1 MRPFSK
7 KWIDVLLGTAVACLG
22 FSFLDGF
29 SKREVLADVPT
40 SSHATPENAVS
51 TSASL
56 GEIREALQTLLEG
69 GQHYLGF
76 STNAEVSHSVLLNLY
91 AKVGFQPLWFT
102 GERKLSCASDVI
114 NKIKKADEEGLDA
127 SDYAPFLKKLEEYV
141 GENATKQ
148 EAVSQE
154 DLLRAD
160 LLLSYVLLQY
170 ISDIRG
176 ERLSPKKIDKELYLD
191 KPKIDEPEVFLS
203 LIQNA
208 SSNTCDWME
217 KLPPQNPEYSMLKE
231 VLKDLKSKKAR
242 GEEEKNLSHGPSL
255 KKGDKGKRVLELR
268 EVLTSRGY
276 HSDGTDIFD
285 ESLEKAVKAY
295 QKDLGLSVDGVVGS
309 DVQEY
314 LSKKLEDRINQVIVT
329 LERWR
334 WMPPV
339 LGEKYL
345 LVNIPQFEVRA
356 YENNQCVFAMP
367 IIVGRPYRETPVFD
381 SEIINVIFNP
391 TWNVPRMIAVQDKLK
406 DVQKKGADYF
416 IKKKIHVYKDGR
428 EIDPHQINWSHVTKE
443 NFNFHLK
450 QDPGELNA
458 LGRIRFTIVSPFDV
472 YLHGTP
478 EQELFDKTKRTLSS
492 GCIRLEDPIKMA
504 EFVFGATSTWSED
517 AIKNAINSD
526 KTVTI
531 PLQVPVKVYIQYFT
545 VSKDDQGTIRF
556 LEDVYGQDK
565 QILEA
570 LKARKAQAP

>member
-1 MRPFSK
+1 LRPFSK
-7 KWIDVLLGTAVACLG
+7 KWIDVLLGTTVACLG
-22 FSFLDGF
+22 FSFLEGF
-29 SKREVLADVPT
+29 SREALADVSGP
-40 SSHATPENAVS
+40 SQATTENAVL

-76 STNAEVSHSVLLNLY
+76 STSPEVSHSILLNLY

-102 GERKLSCASDVI
+102 EERKLSCASAVI
-114 NKIKKADEEGLDA
+114 NKIKNADEEGLEV
-127 SDYAPFLKKLEEYV
+127 SDYTPFLKRLEEYV

-148 EAVSQE
+148 EGVSQE
-154 DLLRAD
+154 NLLRAD
-160 LLLSYVLLQY
+160 LLLSYILLQY
-170 ISDIRG
+170 ISDVRG

-191 KPKIDEPEVFLS
+191 KPKIDEPEVLLS
-203 LIQNA
+203 LIQ
-208 SSNTCDWME
+208 SIPSNSCDWIE
-217 KLPPQNPEYSMLKE
+217 KLAPQNPDYKVLKG
-231 VLKDLKSKKAR
+231 VLKDLKSKKER

-276 HSDGTDIFD
+276 NAAGKDVFD
-285 ESLEKAVKAY
+285 ESLEAAVKAY
-295 QKDLGLSVDGVVGS
+295 QKNLGLTVDGVVGPI
-309 DVQEY
+309 VKEY

-334 WMPPV
+334 WMPPI
-339 LGEKYL
+339 LGDKYL

-356 YENNQCVFAMP
+356 YKNNQFVFVMP
-367 IIVGRPYRETPVFD
+367 IIVGRSYRETPVFH

-391 TWNVPRMIAVQDKLK
+391 TCNVPRMIAVQDKLK
-406 DVQKKGADYF
+406 DVQKNGADYF
-416 IKKKIHVYKDGR
+416 TKKKIHVYKDGH
-428 EIDPHQINWSHVTKE
+428 EIDPHQINWRQVTKE
-443 NFNFHLK
+443 NFNFHFK
-450 QDPGELNA
+450 QEPGELNA
-458 LGRIRFTIVSPFDV
+458 LGRIRFTIVSPFNV

-504 EFVFGATSTWSED
+504 EFVFGDTSTWSEE
-517 AIKNAINSD
+517 AIKNEINSG

-531 PLQVPVKVYIQYFT
+531 PLQVPVRVYIQYFT
-545 VSKDDQGTIRF
+545 VSKDDQGNVRF

-565 QILEA
+565 QILQA